1 MRRFMKMITVVGSVD
16 EHHRLQA
23 QVPEE
28 VPSGPVQLVVLVPAE
43 DDAGIRWTQG
53 LATEWA
59 DDLAD
64 SRQDIYTLE
73 DGKPVD
79 GPR

>member
-1 MRRFMKMITVVGSVD
+1 MKAIKVLGNVD

-23 QVPEE
+23 EVPEG
-28 VPSGPVQLVVLVPAE
+28 VPAGTVQLVLLLPAE
-43 DDAGIRWTQG
+43 DDAGAAWSSG
-53 LATEWA
+53 LSAEWA

-64 SRQDIYTLE
+64 SQQDIYSLE

-79 GPR
+79 AAR